1 MPEFKVTVTSG
12 YKQIDYV
19 QADDWEQA
27 EEIAS
32 TTEDDPDFEEFET
45 DTITVE
51 EVEGKYLISSQ
62 ALGAA
67 PSGWSGQGW
76 PR

>member
-12 YKQIDYV
+12 YKQIYYV
-19 QADDWEQA
+19 QAEDWEQA

-32 TTEDDPDFEEFET
+32 TTEDDPDFEEFEP

-51 EVEGKYLISSQ
+51 EVEDES
-62 ALGAA
+62 
-67 PSGWSGQGW
+67 P
-76 PR
+76 